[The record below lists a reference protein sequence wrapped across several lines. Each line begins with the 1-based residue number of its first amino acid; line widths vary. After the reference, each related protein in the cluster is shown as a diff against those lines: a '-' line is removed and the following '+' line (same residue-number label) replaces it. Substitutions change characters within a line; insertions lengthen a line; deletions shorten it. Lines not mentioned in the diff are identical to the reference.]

1 MKIQINRGTA
11 RGRVCAPPSKSMAHR
26 VLICAGLASG
36 TSVLRGISDS
46 EDMFATLD
54 CLTALGAR
62 WQKEGETVTI
72 TGIGG
77 EAAVDASAAPR
88 AACVKRETAPSCAGA
103 RGRGEGAGDDCA
115 APRPELI
122 LRCRESG
129 STLRF
134 FIPICLQTG
143 RRARFIGA
151 PRLMER
157 PLDVYEK
164 LCEARGL
171 LFERDGQSLIVQGPL
186 PAGDYQLRGDIS
198 SQFISGLLF
207 ALPLC
212 EGERRLS
219 ILPPIESRPYID
231 MTLAALRVFGARA
244 VWQDERTLCLD
255 GGQSYRACDAC
266 VEGDFSNAAF
276 FGALQAIRAENQV
289 QIDGLPPVTDSLQ
302 ADRVYAALFARLEEP
317 APCIDLTDCP
327 DLGPVLFAAA
337 AGKGGARFIGTKRLK
352 IKESDRGAA
361 MAEELRKF
369 GVNVMVREDEITV
382 MPSAGGLL
390 APIVPLSGHNDHRI
404 VMSLAVLLT
413 LTGGVIEGAEAVNK
427 SFPDFFDKLQD
438 LGIEVKKIED

>member
-1 MKIQINRGTA
+1 
-11 RGRVCAPPSKSMAHR
+11 
-26 VLICAGLASG
+26 
-36 TSVLRGISDS
+36 
-46 EDMFATLD
+46 
-54 CLTALGAR
+54 
-62 WQKEGETVTI
+62 
-72 TGIGG
+72 
-77 EAAVDASAAPR
+77 
-88 AACVKRETAPSCAGA
+88 
-103 RGRGEGAGDDCA
+103 
-115 APRPELI
+115 
-122 LRCRESG
+122 
-129 STLRF
+129 
-134 FIPICLQTG
+134 
-143 RRARFIGA
+143 
-151 PRLMER
+151 MER

-212 EGERRLS
+212 EGESRLS

-369 GVNVMVREDEITV
+369 GGNVMVREDEITV

>member
-1 MKIQINRGTA
+1 MKLQINPGTA
-11 RGRVCAPPSKSMAHR
+11 RGRVTAPPSKSMAHR
-26 VLICAGLASG
+26 MMICAGLAAG
-36 TSVLRGISDS
+36 TSVLQGISDS
-46 EDMFATLD
+46 QDMQATLD
-54 CLTALGAR
+54 CLAALGAQ
-62 WQKEGETVTI
+62 WQKDGETVTI
-72 TGIGG
+72 TGIGS
-77 EAAVDASAAPR
+77 ARTAVHDD
-88 AACVKRETAPSCAGA
+88 AGA
-103 RGRGEGAGDDCA
+103 AGTQTGE
-115 APRPELI
+115 PV

-212 EGERRLS
+212 EGESRLS

-231 MTLAALRVFGARA
+231 MTLAALKTFGVRVA
-244 VWQDERTLCLD
+244 WQDAQTLYIP
-255 GGQSYRACDAC
+255 GGQQYHACDAQ

-276 FGALQAIRAENQV
+276 FGILDAIRPENQV
-289 QIDGLPPVTDSLQ
+289 QIDGLPPAADSLQ
-302 ADRVYAALFARLEEP
+302 ADRVYPTLLARLDTP

-327 DLGPVLFAAA
+327 DLGPILFAAA
-337 AGKGGARFIGTKRLK
+337 AAKHGGRFVGTKRLK

-361 MAEELRKF
+361 MAAELCKC
-369 GVNVMVREDEITV
+369 GVSVTVGEDEILV
-382 MPSAGGLL
+382 EPSASGLQ
-390 APIVPLSGHNDHRI
+390 APTVPLSGHNDHRI
-404 VMSLAVLLT
+404 VMSAAVLLT
-413 LTGGVIEGAEAVNK
+413 LTGGVIEGAEAVSK
-427 SFPDFFDKLQD
+427 SFPDFFDKLQA
-438 LGIEVKKIED
+438 LGIEVKNIEN